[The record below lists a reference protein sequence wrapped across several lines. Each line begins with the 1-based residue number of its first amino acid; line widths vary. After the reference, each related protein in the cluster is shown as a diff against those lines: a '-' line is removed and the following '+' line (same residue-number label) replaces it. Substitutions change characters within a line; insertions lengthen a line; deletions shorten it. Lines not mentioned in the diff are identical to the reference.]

1 MIRFICTVLGVVA
14 YLIFTLPIVPVGLL
28 IGLFNREKR
37 DYLFLYMVQS
47 AFQIL
52 LWVSGVELTVLGEE
66 HVPKDRAVLYAGN
79 HRSFYDILLT
89 YSRCPRLT
97 GYVAKKSIKKVPLL
111 NMWMEF
117 LYCLFLDRDN
127 MKEGIKTIK
136 QGTEYLKSGISV
148 CIFPEG
154 TRGPEE
160 GKLLEFKEGSLKMA
174 QRANVPIIPMAIS
187 NSAAIWENQFPK
199 IRKVKVT
206 LEYGEPIYIDRLEP
220 EQKKFLG
227 AYTQG
232 IIQNMLDKNKIVS
245 NDL

>member
-1 MIRFICTVLGVVA
+1 MIRFICTVLGVTL

-28 IGLFNREKR
+28 IGLFDRERR
-37 DYLFLYMVQS
+37 DYMFLYMVQA
-47 AFQIL
+47 AFQIF
-52 LWVSGVELTVLGEE
+52 LWIAGVDVTVIGEE
-66 HVPKDRAVLYAGN
+66 NVPKDKAVLYVGN

-97 GYVAKKSIKKVPLL
+97 GYVSKKSIKKVPLL
-111 NMWMEF
+111 NMWMIF

-127 MKEGIKTIK
+127 MKEGLKTIK
-136 QGTEYLKSGISV
+136 QGTEYLKKGISV

-154 TRGPEE
+154 TRGREE

-174 QRANVPIIPMAIS
+174 QKANAPIIPMAIT

-199 IRKVKVT
+199 IRKTKVI
-206 LEYGEPIYIDRLEP
+206 LEYGKPIYIDQLEA

-232 IIQNMLDKNKIVS
+232 VIQEMLDKNTIK
-245 NDL
+245 